1 MTTASNPYEM
11 LTQAAELIQ
20 ERGQNYGEIENNF
33 QLIADLFSLRIGRP
47 FHPYEAC
54 ILLECV
60 KDARMFATP
69 MFVDNYLDGINYKAF
84 AALFAEDY
92 ARVRNNLSDVAY
104 QRKEDLRKAEMKPV
118 VVAGKASKPEKRA
131 ATTQPVILPDAS
143 AATFAKASAA
153 SISLDDLEA
162 AITR

>member
-20 ERGQNYGEIENNF
+20 ERGQGYGEIENNF
-33 QLIADLFSLRIGRP
+33 QLISDLFSLRVGRP

-60 KDARMFATP
+60 KDARMFASP
-69 MFVDNYLDGINYKAF
+69 MQIDNYLDGINYKAF

-92 ARVRNNLSDVAY
+92 SRARTTLGDVAY
-104 QRKEDLRKAEMKPV
+104 QRKDSMRKAEMKPV
-118 VVAGKASKPEKRA
+118 EVKQKPAKKENNLS
-131 ATTQPVILPDAS
+131 TQGTYLS
-143 AATFAKASAA
+143 ELAK
-153 SISLDDLEA
+153 LDE
-162 AITR
+162 TVR

>member
-11 LTQAAELIQ
+11 LTQAAELIE

-92 ARVRNNLSDVAY
+92 SRARAGLADVAY
-104 QRKEDLRKAEMKPV
+104 QRKDDLRKAEMKPV
-118 VVAGKASKPEKRA
+118 VVGGKGSKAAARSASS
-131 ATTQPVILPDAS
+131 QPVILPDAS

>member
-60 KDARMFATP
+60 KDARMFAKI
-69 MFVDNYLDGINYKAF
+69 G
-84 AALFAEDY
+84 
-92 ARVRNNLSDVAY
+92 
-104 QRKEDLRKAEMKPV
+104 
-118 VVAGKASKPEKRA
+118 RA
-131 ATTQPVILPDAS
+131 HV
-143 AATFAKASAA
+143 
-153 SISLDDLEA
+153 
-162 AITR
+162 

>member
-11 LTQAAELIQ
+11 LTQSAELIQ

-69 MFVDNYLDGINYKAF
+69 VFVDNYLDGINYKAF

-92 ARVRNNLSDVAY
+92 ARARGLLNDIAY
-104 QRKEDLRKAEMKPV
+104 QRKDSMRKVEMKPV
-118 VVAGKASKPEKRA
+118 EVKQKP
-131 ATTQPVILPDAS
+131 
-143 AATFAKASAA
+143 AKKENIVSSQGVYLSELAK
-153 SISLDDLEA
+153 LDE
-162 AITR
+162 TVR

>member
-84 AALFAEDY
+84 AALFSEDY

-118 VVAGKASKPEKRA
+118 QVKQKTTKAAAQPER
-131 ATTQPVILPDAS
+131 LPDTS
-143 AATFAKASAA
+143 AASFSKAAGA
-153 SISLDDLEA
+153 SISLEDLES

>member
-69 MFVDNYLDGINYKAF
+69 AFADNYLDGINYRAF

-92 ARVRNNLSDVAY
+92 AMRRIVLSDVAY
-104 QRKEDLRKAEMKPV
+104 QRKENLQKAEMKPV
-118 VVAGKASKPEKRA
+118 DVRGKQYKNA
-131 ATTQPVILPDAS
+131 AQKMKDS
-143 AATFAKASAA
+143 SAA
-153 SISLDDLEA
+153 SVVAQHPGVNLLNTESLDTE
-162 AITR
+162 IVR

>member
-84 AALFAEDY
+84 AALFSEDY
-92 ARVRNNLSDVAY
+92 ARARTTLGDVAY

-118 VVAGKASKPEKRA
+118 EVKPKTVKPNKVTSI
-131 ATTQPVILPDAS
+131 ATD
-143 AATFAKASAA
+143 
-153 SISLDDLEA
+153 ISGAVGTTKVPGNGLSLEDLEA
-162 AITR
+162 AIVR

>member
-11 LTQAAELIQ
+11 LTQSAELIQ

-33 QLIADLFSLRIGRP
+33 QLIADLFSLRVGRP

-69 MFVDNYLDGINYKAF
+69 AFVDNYLDGINYKAF

-92 ARVRNNLSDVAY
+92 SRSRTALTDVAY
-104 QRKEDLRKAEMKPV
+104 QRKDSIQKAEMKPV
-118 VVAGKASKPEKRA
+118 EIKSKSARVKDLKVTPASHVLLNDVEQLNAEIVR
-131 ATTQPVILPDAS
+131 
-143 AATFAKASAA
+143 
-153 SISLDDLEA
+153 
-162 AITR
+162 

>member
-33 QLIADLFSLRIGRP
+33 QLIADLFSLRVGRP

-69 MFVDNYLDGINYKAF
+69 MFVDNYLDGINYRAF

-92 ARVRNNLSDVAY
+92 AQRRTSLTDVAY
-104 QRKEDLRKAEMKPV
+104 QRKDNLQKAEMKPV
-118 VVAGKASKPEKRA
+118 VVKQK
-131 ATTQPVILPDAS
+131 TTKGAQIVQGSS
-143 AATFAKASAA
+143 AMLA
-153 SISLDDLEA
+153 DLEKIETELA
-162 AITR
+162 R